1 MEGLELT
8 EGIKVGIL
16 EGNTVGI
23 AVNVGLEV
31 ELGAYVGLKEG
42 DCVEGFAVGSAVRT
56 YEGEAVGL
64 VGDTV
69 GKTLG
74 ENVGS

>member
-1 MEGLELT
+1 MNAPTVRRMLVVGAELAVLRYDGAEVEGFELA

-31 ELGAYVGLKEG
+31 ELGA
-42 DCVEGFAVGSAVRT
+42 
-56 YEGEAVGL
+56 
-64 VGDTV
+64 
-69 GKTLG
+69 
-74 ENVGS
+74 